1 MKAGFSPFNQ
11 KINSIGFSQNLY
23 NFKLKKI
30 AYIEIDTHAE
40 IAADFMDLMRDSK
53 EFSVDYY
60 FSERI
65 LKQVGNH
72 HQNICLSD
80 SSMILEQLKNQK
92 YDLVILGTVHRYFG
106 TFLEI
111 TKRFSTSVIVH
122 NINFSTI
129 SKVQLFKNIFKEDFA
144 YRLKLWLKESLFS
157 APKVY
162 QNAKN
167 CFVLDS
173 DISLQKLKF
182 LPLFYTKNISEK
194 TKDIFTVVIPGG
206 VSQKRRDYKKV
217 CKEIL
222 ALDSEF
228 KNDDGFQSRSFEFV
242 FLGKAK
248 GEELQ
253 LLSNLEK
260 SLKNISIK
268 YFKERLS
275 AEDFDD
281 WMMKADV
288 LWCPIQSETE
298 FFSQKEIYG
307 KTKMTGNLADAI
319 KYGKVAIFPS
329 NYSSEFE
336 FIVNEKPDFKTQ
348 LKELNSFSFDFQKDF
363 NKDKIQQSLE
373 KVLKSVI

>member
-1 MKAGFSPFNQ
+1 M
-11 KINSIGFSQNLY
+11 
-23 NFKLKKI
+23 KKI

-40 IAADFMDLMRDSK
+40 IAADFMDLMNDSK

-60 FSERI
+60 LSERI

-72 HQNICLSD
+72 HQNVYLSD
-80 SSMILEQLKNQK
+80 SSTILEQLKNQK
-92 YDLVILGTVHRYFG
+92 YDLVIIGTVHRYFG
-106 TFLEI
+106 TFLDI

-129 SKVQLFKNIFKEDFA
+129 SKVQLFKNIFKEDVA
-144 YRLKLWLKESLFS
+144 YRLKLWLKEGLFS

-162 QNAKN
+162 RNAQN

-173 DISLQKLKF
+173 DISSGKLKF
-182 LPLFYTKNISEK
+182 LPLFYTKNFSES
-194 TKDIFTVVIPGG
+194 TKDVFTVVIPGG

-217 CKEIL
+217 CKQIL

-228 KNDDGFQSRSFEFV
+228 KNDAGFQSKSFEFV

-248 GEELQ
+248 GEELK

-260 SLKNISIK
+260 SLKNISIT

-275 AEDFDD
+275 VEDFDD

-329 NYSSEFE
+329 DYSSEFE
-336 FIVNEKPDFKTQ
+336 FIANEKNDFKSQ
-348 LKELNSFSFDFQKDF
+348 LKKLNSFSFDFQKDF

-373 KVLKSVI
+373 EVLKSVI